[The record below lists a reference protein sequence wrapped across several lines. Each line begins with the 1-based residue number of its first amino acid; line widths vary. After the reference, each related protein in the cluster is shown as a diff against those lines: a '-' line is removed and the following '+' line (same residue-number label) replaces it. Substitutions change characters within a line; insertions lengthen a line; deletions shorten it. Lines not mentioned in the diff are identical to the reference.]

1 MQRSAAYIEEYR
13 KHYFNTVN
21 TPDDGTQG
29 VLKHAGGDLCFC
41 CVHIPVHVSLVFLK
55 LISEE
60 QHFFF
65 SRFKTLKININRN
78 QSN

>member
-1 MQRSAAYIEEYR
+1 MQRSVACIEEYR

-29 VLKHAGGDLCFC
+29 VPKHAGGDLCVY
-41 CVHIPVHVSLVFLK
+41 CVHIPVHVSLVFFK
-55 LISEE
+55 LISKE

-65 SRFKTLKININRN
+65 SRLKTLKINIDRN